1 MGIVFVIVVIVLPIF
16 LIYYFGEVNKYDE
29 YGMLQESHPLV
40 HGMLNQQLSI
50 KDCVK
55 TMSVCAQFKNLKITK
70 SQIQKLENLL
80 KQSEEDYTKL
90 FKKNFLNYIKKAIV
104 LIDARITEKKV
115 PTELM
120 DDFKYIMKTVPII
133 VKSTIMTGN

>member
-1 MGIVFVIVVIVLPIF
+1 
-16 LIYYFGEVNKYDE
+16 
-29 YGMLQESHPLV
+29 
-40 HGMLNQQLSI
+40 
-50 KDCVK
+50 
-55 TMSVCAQFKNLKITK
+55 
-70 SQIQKLENLL
+70 LL

>member
-1 MGIVFVIVVIVLPIF
+1 M
-16 LIYYFGEVNKYDE
+16 
-29 YGMLQESHPLV
+29 
-40 HGMLNQQLSI
+40 
-50 KDCVK
+50 
-55 TMSVCAQFKNLKITK
+55 
-70 SQIQKLENLL
+70 L

-115 PTELM
+115 PSELM
-120 DDFKYIMKTVPII
+120 DDFKYIMKTVPLI

>member
-1 MGIVFVIVVIVLPIF
+1 
-16 LIYYFGEVNKYDE
+16 
-29 YGMLQESHPLV
+29 
-40 HGMLNQQLSI
+40 
-50 KDCVK
+50 
-55 TMSVCAQFKNLKITK
+55 
-70 SQIQKLENLL
+70 LL

-115 PTELM
+115 PSELM
-120 DDFKYIMKTVPII
+120 DDFKYIMKTVPLI